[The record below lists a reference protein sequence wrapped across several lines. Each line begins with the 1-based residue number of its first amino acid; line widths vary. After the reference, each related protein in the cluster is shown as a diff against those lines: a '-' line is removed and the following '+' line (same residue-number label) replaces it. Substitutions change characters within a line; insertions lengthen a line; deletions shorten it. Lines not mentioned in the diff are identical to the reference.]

1 MYCDKVTRKD
11 YVSILFETLNES
23 IDTSTD
29 AKDSKDVER
38 VEKKLTLDEI
48 KVNMLGFLIGGFDT
62 MSTALNLCLYVLA
75 KHPEQVSKLQAEL
88 DHVIQTADVSSTL
101 PTSTSNSIF
110 LIVLKFKTK
119 KAEINYE
126 TVMVLSIWKCLSKK
140 CFDCIRSPT
149 RKKLDIGSI
158 EFTTANI

>member
-75 KHPEQVSKLQAEL
+75 KHPEQVSKLQGEL

-126 TVMVLSIWKCLSKK
+126 TVMGLEYMEMFVKEVLRLYPI
-140 CFDCIRSPT
+140 
-149 RKKLDIGSI
+149 
-158 EFTTANI
+158 ANA